1 MSGRIAISMPAI
13 GGDGG
18 GSVKAHKIR
27 TRVGV
32 PVMMAVIGL
41 ALAGCAPRL
50 EAQEQPKPV
59 ADPTPMTSS
68 PLGHYLA
75 ARQAQTDR
83 RNGEAADLLA
93 VTLANDPNNPELL
106 NVSFLLLASEGRL
119 AEAAQVAD
127 HIQQVEPGSPTA
139 GILLAWRD
147 IKKGDLKAAD
157 AHLAKLPDE
166 GVNKI
171 IVPMVRAWLAEGT
184 GQTDSGLAQLDHLKV
199 MPGLDPII
207 NLHRALIED
216 QAGRTPAADAD
227 YGKLV
232 AAEAGTLRVVQLVG
246 NFYQRQGRKE
256 EAKKLYADF
265 IENNSETTV
274 LEPDLKTLNA
284 GQKPAPIV
292 ATVTDGVAESFFNI
306 ASLLAREQI
315 TDTAMV
321 FERIALDLKPNY
333 PIAQT
338 LLAELLINDGRTRDA
353 ITVYHSISA
362 DSPFSSQARNDEA
375 RALDDLGQTDKAL
388 GILDAMI
395 AERPDRYDAA
405 TAKGN
410 ILRSH
415 EHFPEAA
422 QAYDV
427 AISRIPELKRRHW
440 SLLYFRGIAL
450 ERSKQWPLAEKD
462 FQKALE
468 LEPEQ
473 PYVMNYLA
481 YSWVE
486 RREHL
491 DEAFTML
498 KRAVELKPQD
508 GFIVDSLG
516 WAYYRQG
523 QYDKAVEYL
532 ERAVELEPVDATIND
547 HLGDAYWR
555 AGRKT
560 EARYQWQRSL
570 QFGPEPDHL
579 EPLQAKIKDG
589 LGANPSGS

>member
-1 MSGRIAISMPAI
+1 
-13 GGDGG
+13 
-18 GSVKAHKIR
+18 
-27 TRVGV
+27 
-32 PVMMAVIGL
+32 MMAMTGMV
-41 ALAGCAPRL
+41 LAGCAPRL
-50 EAQEQPKPV
+50 EAQEQQPQAV

-83 RNGEAADLLA
+83 HNSEAADLLA
-93 VTLANDPNNPELL
+93 VTLAKDPTNPELL

-119 AEAAQVAD
+119 EEAAQVAE
-127 HIQQVEPGSPTA
+127 HIEQVEPNSPTA

-157 AHLAKLPDE
+157 ADLAKLPGD

-171 IVPMVRAWLAEGT
+171 IVPMVRAWLAQGM
-184 GQTDSGLAQLDHLKV
+184 GQTDAALAQLDRLSTIS
-199 MPGLDPII
+199 GLDPIVS
-207 NLHRALIED
+207 LHRALIED
-216 QAGRTPAADAD
+216 QAGRSDAASAD
-227 YGKLV
+227 YGKLIDS
-232 AAEAGTLRVVQLVG
+232 EAGTLRVIQLVG
-246 NFYQRQGRKE
+246 NFYQRQGRKDD
-256 EAKKLYADF
+256 AKKLYDGF
-265 IENNSETTV
+265 IENNSETTAM
-274 LEPDLKTLNA
+274 EPDLKTLNA

-292 ATVTDGVAESFFNI
+292 ATPVDGVAESFFNI

-315 TDTAMV
+315 LDTAMV
-321 FERIALDLKPNY
+321 FERIALDLKPDY

-338 LLAELLINDGRTRDA
+338 LLAELLMNNGRTQDA
-353 ITVYHSISA
+353 IAVYRSIPAS
-362 DSPFSSQARNDEA
+362 SPFSWQAHIDEA
-375 RALDDLGQTDKAL
+375 RALDELGQTDDAIKL
-388 GILDAMI
+388 LDGMI
-395 AERPDRYDAA
+395 AERTDRYDAA
-405 TAKGN
+405 EAKGN

-415 EHFPEAA
+415 EQFADAA
-422 QAYDV
+422 KAYDIAV
-427 AISRIPELKRRHW
+427 SRIPEVKRRHW
-440 SLLYFRGIAL
+440 SLLYFRGIAY
-450 ERSKQWPLAEKD
+450 ERSKQWPLAEAD
-462 FQKALE
+462 FKKALE

>member
-1 MSGRIAISMPAI
+1 M
-13 GGDGG
+13 
-18 GSVKAHKIR
+18 KAHLIR
-27 TRVGV
+27 NRVAMPLALALV
-32 PVMMAVIGL
+32 GL
-41 ALAGCAPRL
+41 ALSGCAPRL
-50 EAQEQPKPV
+50 EAQEQPKTVP
-59 ADPTPMTSS
+59 DTTPMTSS

-83 RNGEAADLLA
+83 RNSEAADLLA
-93 VTLANDPNNPELL
+93 VTLAKDPDNPELL
-106 NVSFLLLASEGRL
+106 NVSYLLLASEGRL
-119 AEAAQVAD
+119 EEAAKVAE
-127 HIQQVEPGSPTA
+127 HIQKVEPNSPTA

-147 IKKGDLKAAD
+147 IKKGDLKAGDAD
-157 AHLAKLPDE
+157 LAKLPDD

-171 IVPMVRAWLAEGT
+171 IVPMLRAWLAQGM
-184 GQTDSGLAQLDHLKV
+184 GQTDQALTQLGRLAAI
-199 MPGLDPII
+199 PGIEPVAD
-207 NLHRALIED
+207 LHRALIED
-216 QAGRTPAADAD
+216 QAGRTEAANAD
-227 YGKLV
+227 YAKLLD
-232 AAEAGTLRVVQLVG
+232 AETGTLRVIQLVG
-246 NFYQRQGRKE
+246 NFYQRQGRKDD
-256 EAKKLYADF
+256 AKKLYDGF
-265 IENNSETTV
+265 LESNPDTIV

-284 GQKPAPIV
+284 GQKPAPIL
-292 ATVTDGVAESFFNI
+292 ATAVDGVAESFFNI

-315 TDTAMV
+315 FDTAMV
-321 FERIALDLKPNY
+321 FERIALDLKPDY

-338 LLAELLINDGRTRDA
+338 LLAELLMNQNRTQDA
-353 ITVYHSISA
+353 IAVYRAIPA
-362 DSPFSSQARNDEA
+362 DSPFGWEARIDEA
-375 RALDDLGQTDKAL
+375 RALDDLGQTDDAL
-388 GILDAMI
+388 KLLDGMI
-395 AERPDRYDAA
+395 AEHAGRYDAA
-405 TAKGN
+405 AAKGN

-415 EHFPEAA
+415 EKFPEAA

-427 AISRIPELKRRHW
+427 AITRIPELKRRHW

-450 ERSKQWPLAEKD
+450 ERSQQWPRAEAD
-462 FQKALE
+462 FKKALE

-486 RREHL
+486 QRQHL

-498 KRAVELKPQD
+498 KRAVELKPED

-516 WAYYRQG
+516 WAYYQQR

-555 AGRKT
+555 VGRKT

-579 EPLQAKIKDG
+579 APLQAKLKDG
-589 LGANPSGS
+589 LGAPSGS

>member
-1 MSGRIAISMPAI
+1 MPGRVAISMPAS
-13 GGDGG
+13 GSDGG

-27 TRVGV
+27 IRVGA
-32 PVMMAVIGL
+32 PLMMAVIGL
-41 ALAGCAPRL
+41 ALSGCAPRL
-50 EAQEQPKPV
+50 EAEEQPKSV

-75 ARQAQTDR
+75 ARQAQTDS

-93 VTLANDPNNPELL
+93 VTLASDPNNPELL

-119 AEAAQVAD
+119 AEAAQVAE
-127 HIQQVEPGSPTA
+127 HIQQVEPDSPTA

-147 IKKGDLKAAD
+147 IKNSDLKAAD

-171 IVPMVRAWLAEGT
+171 IVPMVRAWLAQGM
-184 GQTDSGLAQLDHLKV
+184 GQTDAGLAQLGRLNA
-199 MPGLDPII
+199 MPGLEPII

-216 QAGRTPAADAD
+216 QAGRTSAADAD

-232 AAEAGTLRVVQLVG
+232 ASEAGTLRVVQLVG
-246 NFYQRQGRKE
+246 NFYQRQGRKDD
-256 EAKKLYADF
+256 ARKLYTDF
-265 IENNSETTV
+265 NENNGDTTV
-274 LEPDLKTLNA
+274 LEADLKSLDA

-292 ATVTDGVAESFFNI
+292 ATATDGVAESFFNI

-315 TDTAMV
+315 MDTAMV
-321 FERIALDLKPNY
+321 FERIAIDLKPNY

-338 LLAELLINDGRTRDA
+338 LLAELLVASHRTEDA
-353 ITVYHSISA
+353 IAVYSSIPA
-362 DSPFSSQARNDEA
+362 DSPFSWQARIDEA
-375 RALDDLGQTDKAL
+375 RSLDDLGKTDEAL
-388 GILDAMI
+388 KILDAMI
-395 AERPDRYDAA
+395 AERSDRYDAA
-405 TAKGN
+405 AAKGN

-415 EHFPEAA
+415 ERFPEAA

-427 AISRIPELKRRHW
+427 AISRIPELKRQHW

-450 ERSKQWPLAEKD
+450 ERSKQWPQAEKD

-491 DEAFTML
+491 DEAFAML

-516 WAYYRQG
+516 WAYYQQG

-579 EPLQAKIKDG
+579 EPLQAKIKAG